1 MAAAVHNSAWQG
13 ILSPREAEVLSLLA
27 DGLSNR
33 QIGWEM
39 FVSEQTV
46 KFHLTSIYTALGIGS
61 RYGAM
66 KQVRVLA
73 ARWWWENVELPSRSA
88 AA

>member
-33 QIGWEM
+33 QIGREM

-46 KFHLTSIYTALGIGS
+46 KFHVTGIYTALGIGL
-61 RYGAM
+61 RYGPM
-66 KQVRVLA
+66 RQSRVQA
-73 ARWWWENVELPSRSA
+73 ARWWWENVELPSRSVA
-88 AA
+88 

>member
-27 DGLSNR
+27 DGWSNR
-33 QIGWEM
+33 QIGREM

-46 KFHLTSIYTALGIGS
+46 KFHVTGIYTALGLGR
-61 RYGAM
+61 RYGAA
-66 KQVRVLA
+66 QQARVSA
-73 ARWWWENVELPSRSA
+73 ARWWIENVELPARSA